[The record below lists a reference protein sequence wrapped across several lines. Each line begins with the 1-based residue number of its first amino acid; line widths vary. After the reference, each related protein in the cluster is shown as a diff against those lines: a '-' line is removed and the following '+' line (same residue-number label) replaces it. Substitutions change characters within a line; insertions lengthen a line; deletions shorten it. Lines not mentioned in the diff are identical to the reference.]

1 MRIAMPLL
9 ALVAAG
15 LLVGAGDTRAA
26 CLGDT
31 PVATAGAFY
40 RDHYTFWND
49 PLPSLERIVSARLL
63 RLLKQDRACGGDGGE
78 VCAIG
83 ADPWLDAQDGEA
95 LDPRFVAEGKNVVQ
109 VRYRFALGGEQP
121 SRAQVARLRLA
132 REGGCWRVDDLIGPN
147 GGSLRDAL
155 ARFHDAPGAN

>member
-1 MRIAMPLL
+1 MRCAMPLI

-15 LLVGAGDTRAA
+15 LLAGAGDARAA

-31 PVATAGAFY
+31 PVATAAAFY

-63 RLLKQDRACGGDGGE
+63 RLLKQDRACGDGGE
-78 VCAIG
+78 VCAIN

-95 LDPRFVAEGKNVVQ
+95 LDPRFVAQGQNVVQ
-109 VRYRFALGGEQP
+109 VRYRFVLGDAQP
-121 SRAQVARLRLA
+121 SQPQVARLRLA
-132 REGGCWRVDDLIGPN
+132 REGGCWRVDDLVGPN

-155 ARFHDAPGAN
+155 ARFHDGTGSH